1 MTAEERAISFLN
13 RFFVFRKAMN
23 VNTEKITKRL
33 MQKHGL
39 EGMDEEMAQDAEE
52 IQQVISEIAPK
63 AAAAATKSRKSR
75 KPKIALA
82 KYSPVVDSPENTKT
96 T

>member
-1 MTAEERAISFLN
+1 
-13 RFFVFRKAMN
+13 
-23 VNTEKITKRL
+23 

-39 EGMDEEMAQDAEE
+39 EGMDEDMERDAEE

-63 AAAAATKSRKSR
+63 AAAAPKSRKSR
-75 KPKIALA
+75 KPKIVLA
-82 KYSPVVDSPENTKT
+82 KYSPVESSSSDTKT